1 MNAIL
6 VTEDWPSDRDK
17 ESGVTVQD
25 LTQVVEHGE
34 ILPFG
39 ASGGQKPVQENHDPF
54 AAIDR
59 CREILERRTSSE
71 QKPNEQPS
79 RKLP

>member
-1 MNAIL
+1 M
-6 VTEDWPSDRDK
+6 
-17 ESGVTVQD
+17 TVQD
-25 LTQVVEHGE
+25 LTQVVEHGV

-54 AAIDR
+54 VAIDR
-59 CREILERRTSSE
+59 YRGILERRTSSE

-79 RKLP
+79 A